1 MSAARFETCHSF
13 NWASSDPTQPVLAL
27 NPNAPMINRIGF
39 AWGIAANLAAL
50 TDLLLQ
56 GDADEMVALANY
68 VNGQAQILAEML
80 SQLGDE
86 VQAVGGAQ

>member
-1 MSAARFETCHSF
+1 MSAARFETCHSL
-13 NWASSDPTQPVLAL
+13 NWPSSNRNQPALVL

-39 AWGIAANLAAL
+39 ALGIADNLEL
-50 TDLLLQ
+50 ITGLLLQ
-56 GDADEMVALANY
+56 GDADVASLASY

>member
-1 MSAARFETCHSF
+1 MSAAHFETCHSF
-13 NWASSDPTQPVLAL
+13 NWVSSDHNQPVLVL

-39 AWGIAANLAAL
+39 AWGIAANLEAI

-56 GDADEMVALANY
+56 GDAGEMVSLADY
-68 VNGQAQILAEML
+68 VNGQAQILAAML
-80 SQLGDE
+80 RQLGDE